1 MKTAGLPVK
10 PVLKLPHTV
19 VPDAAGKPLG
29 MLMFALPKLVPSSCA
44 PASATTLPDVE
55 APPIKYIF
63 NSWCTLGNLF

>member
-29 MLMFALPKLVPSSCA
+29 MLMFALKASSVELCS

-63 NSWCTLGNLF
+63 SSWCTLGNLF